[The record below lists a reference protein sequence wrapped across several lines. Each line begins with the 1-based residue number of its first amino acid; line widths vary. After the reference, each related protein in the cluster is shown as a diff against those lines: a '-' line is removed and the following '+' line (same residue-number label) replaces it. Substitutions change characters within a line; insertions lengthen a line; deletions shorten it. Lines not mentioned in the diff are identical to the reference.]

1 LKLKNKGKAMAK
13 GKDLKPHIG
22 IFGRRNN
29 GKSSIINLMVNQEV
43 AIVSPEPGTTTDPV
57 KKSIEIFGIGP
68 AIIVDTA
75 GIDDTGELG
84 EKRVKKT
91 YDALKT
97 MDCAILVIT
106 NNEFGFYEK
115 ELIKHLRE
123 FSVPYLI
130 VHNKADK
137 SPIEPITREKIREF
151 SKAVVLDFTTIHNGH
166 LNELIEELK
175 RTIPETTYQ
184 KPSLLGGII
193 QPDSVVL
200 LVTPIDSEAPDGR
213 MILPQVMAI
222 RDVLDN
228 DCICVVLKETH
239 LQQYFDQNMPRPQLV
254 VTDSQ
259 AFAFVNSVVPADVPL
274 TSFSII
280 FARLRGD
287 FEHYIAGTPTLSKLQ
302 EGDKV
307 LILESCTHQVSCEDI
322 GRHKLPKWIKEFT
335 KKNIEF
341 DVVAGLSNV
350 TDMQNYKLVIQ
361 CGGCVVTRKQLL
373 NRLKPAVDANVPVSN
388 YGMTIAYLNGI
399 FDRVM
404 EPFFNLKA

>member
-1 LKLKNKGKAMAK
+1 MAK

-29 GKSSIINLMVNQEV
+29 GKSSIINLIVNQEV
-43 AIVSPEPGTTTDPV
+43 AIVSPEHGTTTDPV

-84 EKRVKKT
+84 EKRIQKT

-97 MDCAILVIT
+97 IDCAMLVIT

-115 ELIKHLRE
+115 ELIKAFAE
-123 FSVPYLI
+123 YSIPYLI
-130 VHNKADK
+130 IHNKSDLK
-137 SPIEPITREKIREF
+137 PIEPITIEKIKEY
-151 SKAVVLDFTTIHNGH
+151 SKAKVIDFTATNNSQLHA
-166 LNELIEELK
+166 LIEEL
-175 RTIPETTYQ
+175 RNTIPETSWQ
-184 KPSLLGGII
+184 RPSLLAGII
-193 QPDSVVL
+193 EPDGVVL

-228 DCICVVLKETH
+228 ECICVVLKETH
-239 LQQYFDQNMPRPQLV
+239 LQQYFDQKMPRPQLV

-259 AFAFVNSVVPADVPL
+259 AFGFVNSIVPTDVPL
-274 TSFSII
+274 TSFSIV

-287 FEHYIAGTPTLSKLQ
+287 FEHYMEGTPTLGNLQ
-302 EGDKV
+302 DGDKI

-322 GRHKLPKWIKEFT
+322 GRHKLPRWIKEFSG
-335 KKNIEF
+335 KQLHF
-341 DVVAGLSNV
+341 DIVAGLSQIPNIH
-350 TDMQNYKLVIQ
+350 DYKMVIQ

-373 NRLKPAVDANVPVSN
+373 NRLKPAVEANIAVSN
-388 YGMTIAYLNGI
+388 YGMTIAYVNGI

-404 EPFFNLKA
+404 QPFQQKK

>member
-1 LKLKNKGKAMAK
+1 MAK
-13 GKDLKPHIG
+13 GRDLKPHIG

-29 GKSSIINLMVNQEV
+29 GKSSIINLMVNQDV

-91 YDALKT
+91 YDALKA

-115 ELIKHLRE
+115 ELITQLRE
-123 FSVPYLI
+123 YAVPYVI
-130 VHNKADK
+130 VHNKSDV
-137 SPIEPITREKIREF
+137 SPVEPITREKIREF
-151 SKAVVLDFTTIHNGH
+151 SKATVLDFTTTHSGQ

-175 RTIPETTYQ
+175 RTIPETTWQ
-184 KPSLLGGII
+184 KPSLLGGIVK
-193 QPDSVVL
+193 PDGVVL

-239 LQQYFDQNMPRPQLV
+239 LKQYFEQNMPRPQLV

-259 AFAFVNSVVPADVPL
+259 AFAFVNSIVPADVPL
-274 TSFSII
+274 TSFSIV

-287 FEHYIAGTPTLSKLQ
+287 FDHYIAGTPMLSKLQ

-307 LILESCTHQVSCEDI
+307 LILESCAHQVSCEDI
-322 GRHKLPKWIKEFT
+322 GRHKLPKWIGEFT
-335 KKNIEF
+335 QKNIGF
-341 DVVAGLSNV
+341 DIVAGLSTV
-350 TDMQNYKLVIQ
+350 ADIQQYKLVIQ

-373 NRLKPAVDANVPVSN
+373 NRLKPAVDANIPVSN

-404 EPFFNLKA
+404 EPFLNI

>member
-1 LKLKNKGKAMAK
+1 MAK

-29 GKSSIINLMVNQEV
+29 GKSSIINLIVNQEV

-84 EKRVKKT
+84 EKRIQKT

-97 MDCAILVIT
+97 IDCAILVII

-115 ELIKHLRE
+115 ELIKAFAE
-123 FSVPYLI
+123 YSIPYLI
-130 VHNKADK
+130 VHNKSDLN
-137 SPIEPITREKIREF
+137 PLEPITIEKIKEY
-151 SKAVVLDFTTIHNGH
+151 SKAVVIDFTTVNSSLLQDI
-166 LNELIEELK
+166 IEELR
-175 RTIPETTYQ
+175 RTIPETSWQ
-184 KPSLLGGII
+184 RPSLLAGIVEPNGI
-193 QPDSVVL
+193 VL

-228 DCICVVLKETH
+228 DCICVVMKETH
-239 LQQYFDQNMPRPQLV
+239 LKQYFDQNMPRPQLV
-254 VTDSQ
+254 ITDSQ
-259 AFAFVNSVVPADVPL
+259 AFGFVNRIVPPEIPL
-274 TSFSII
+274 TSFSIV

-287 FEHYIAGTPTLSKLQ
+287 FEHYMAGTPMLGKLE
-302 EGDKV
+302 EGDRV

-322 GRHKLPKWIKEFT
+322 GRHKLPRWIKDFSG
-335 KKNIEF
+335 KNINF
-341 DVVAGLSNV
+341 DVVAGLSQIENI
-350 TDMQNYKLVIQ
+350 NKYKMVIQ

-373 NRLKPAVDANVPVSN
+373 NRLKPAVEANIAVSN
-388 YGMTIAYLNGI
+388 YGMAIAYINGI
-399 FDRVM
+399 FERVI
-404 EPFFNLKA
+404 EPFQKKQ

>member
-1 LKLKNKGKAMAK
+1 MAK
-13 GKDLKPHIG
+13 GRDLKPHIG

-29 GKSSIINLMVNQEV
+29 GKSSIINLMVNQDV

-91 YDALKT
+91 YDALKA
-97 MDCAILVIT
+97 MDCAILVIA

-115 ELIKHLRE
+115 ELIKQLRE
-123 FSVPYLI
+123 FAVPYLI
-130 VHNKADK
+130 VHNKSDIR
-137 SPIEPITREKIREF
+137 PVEPITREKIREF
-151 SKAVVLDFTTIHNGH
+151 SKATVLDFTTTHSGH

-175 RTIPETTYQ
+175 RTIPETTWQ
-184 KPSLLGGII
+184 KPSLLGGIVK
-193 QPDSVVL
+193 PDGVVL

-239 LQQYFDQNMPRPQLV
+239 LKQYFDQNMPRPQLV

-259 AFAFVNSVVPADVPL
+259 AFAFVNSIVPADVPL
-274 TSFSII
+274 TSFSIV

-287 FEHYIAGTPTLSKLQ
+287 FDHYIAGTPMLSKLQ

-307 LILESCTHQVSCEDI
+307 LILESCAHQVSCEDI
-322 GRHKLPKWIKEFT
+322 GRHKLPKWIEAFT
-335 KKNIEF
+335 QKNISF
-341 DVVAGLSNV
+341 DIVAGLS
-350 TDMQNYKLVIQ
+350 TIADIQQYKLVIQ

-373 NRLKPAVDANVPVSN
+373 NRLKPAVDANIPVSN

-404 EPFFNLKA
+404 EPFLSIES

>member
-1 LKLKNKGKAMAK
+1 MAK

-29 GKSSIINLMVNQEV
+29 GKSSIINLMVNQDV

-84 EKRVKKT
+84 EKRIKKT
-91 YDALKT
+91 YEALKT
-97 MDCAILVIT
+97 IDCAILVIAS
-106 NNEFGFYEK
+106 NEFGFYEK
-115 ELIKHLRE
+115 ELIKQFRE
-123 FSVPYLI
+123 FGIPYLI
-130 VHNKADK
+130 LHNKSDIQGVE
-137 SPIEPITREKIREF
+137 SITLDKIREF
-151 SKAVVLDFTTIHNGH
+151 SKATVIDFTTINDQG
-166 LNELIEELK
+166 LEKLTDELK
-175 RTIPETTYQ
+175 RIIPETTYQ
-184 KPSLLGGII
+184 KPSLLGGIVE
-193 QPDSVVL
+193 PDGIVL

-228 DCICVVLKETH
+228 DNICIVLKETH
-239 LQQYFDQNMPRPQLV
+239 LKHYFEQQMPRPQLV

-259 AFAFVNSVVPADVPL
+259 AFAFVNSIVPPDIPL

-287 FEHYIAGTPTLSKLQ
+287 FEHYIAGTPALGKLQ
-302 EGDKV
+302 NGDSI

-322 GRHKLPKWIKEFT
+322 GRHKLPRWIKEFSGKELNFEIVSGLNT
-335 KKNIEF
+335 
-341 DVVAGLSNV
+341 VADISK
-350 TDMQNYKLVIQ
+350 YKMVIQ

-373 NRLKPAVDANVPVSN
+373 NRLKPAVDAQIAVSN

-404 EPFFNLKA
+404 EPFAKLLK